1 MADNLHAV
9 NLDNPMIPQS
19 ENFSDENIPTNDLK
33 AIITN
38 QETENMEVHKHLHH
52 VTYKKKWGE

>member
-38 QETENMEVHKHLHH
+38 QETENMELHKHLHH
-52 VTYKKKWGE
+52 VTYK